1 MQTGYLAGL
10 LLSSLVLP
18 LMISFR
24 GPQNAEARRS
34 CMKTV
39 WLGQTL
45 CVLAAFAAFTSASL
59 DPYAVG
65 LGVVCYILCVLDL
78 LRKFRAS
85 RRA

>member
-1 MQTGYLAGL
+1 
-10 LLSSLVLP
+10 
-18 LMISFR
+18 
-24 GPQNAEARRS
+24 
-34 CMKTV
+34 MKTV